1 MHMIKEEQRKAEY
14 DWGTL
19 IREAGLIR
27 KGHDSKRS
35 TAPLVLKK
43 KQYLENSKTIQ
54 RGLICWECVRRNKR
68 FLTLYEK
75 NSGIL
80 NFGKGFQLTPGASK
94 DDIAKDIGG
103 IKTRKNKDGSVVFVN
118 KRHEHKY
125 TAYFYFLKNLGRA
138 EFLNNSPVKSK
149 QLHALVYD
157 FVGKKDIAKISGKQ
171 ISEFVSQIPKQVDFI
186 INLGYT
192 KQEIMH
198 EFEKQIDMWFSLYD
212 ATGDRNTKRA
222 LDYTNIIR
230 YLKVYDL
237 KNGKSKTTFSDI
249 AQRLYPG
256 PSNKNLDSA
265 IQQVKR
271 EYKRAKELISGG
283 FIFIK

>member
-1 MHMIKEEQRKAEY
+1 MAREEQRKAEY
-14 DWGTL
+14 DWGRL
-19 IREAGLIR
+19 VRETGLLR
-27 KGHDSKRS
+27 RGYDSKGA

-43 KQYLENSKTIQ
+43 KQYLENSKIIE
-54 RGLICWECVRRNKR
+54 RGLLCWECVRRNKR
-68 FLTLYEK
+68 FLALYEK
-75 NSGIL
+75 DSGVL
-80 NFGKGFQLTPGASK
+80 EFGRKFQLTPDISK
-94 DDIAKDIGG
+94 DDIAKDVGR
-103 IKTRKNKDGSVVFVN
+103 IKIKKNKDGSVRFVN
-118 KRHEHKY
+118 KSHEHKY

-157 FVGKKDIAKISGKQ
+157 FLGKKDTAKISTKE
-171 ISEFVSQIPKQVDFI
+171 ISKFISQIPKQVDFI
-186 INLGYT
+186 IDLGYT
-192 KQEIMH
+192 KQEIMR
-198 EFEKQIDMWFSLYD
+198 EFEKQIDMWFSLFD

-222 LDYTNIIR
+222 LDYANITR

-237 KNGKSKTTFSDI
+237 KNGKPKTTFSDI
-249 AQRLYPG
+249 AQQLYPG

-271 EYKRAKELISGG
+271 EYKRAKELINGG